1 MTCCQDII
9 NDLRQMAANDVRDH
23 KAHFGINTERALGVT
38 VKDLRA
44 YAKRIGK
51 DHQRAA
57 ELWQTGVHEARLLAC
72 LVAQPKKLDRGLM
85 EEWVKDFDSWDI
97 CDICCMSLLRKHPK
111 AYDIAVE
118 WSRRPEEFVRRAGL
132 VLMTTL
138 AVHDKKAPDYHFIQ
152 LLPHITA
159 QAADERGYV
168 KKAVSWALR
177 QIGKRNLALNAAAI
191 RAPRG
196 TQAIGQPQR
205 PLDRLGCA
213 AGTALG
219 KIARRLAR

>member
-1 MTCCQDII
+1 MPTSHDII
-9 NDLRQMAANDVRDH
+9 NDLREMATPDVLTH
-23 KAHFGINTERALGVT
+23 KGHFGINIDNALGIT

-44 YAKRIGK
+44 YAKGIVK
-51 DHQRAA
+51 DNDLAD
-57 ELWQTGVHEARLLAC
+57 ELWQSGVHEARLLAC
-72 LVAQPKKLDRGLM
+72 LVADPKKLDRGLM
-85 EEWVKDFDSWDI
+85 ESWVVDFDSWDI
-97 CDICCMSLLRKHPK
+97 CDICCMNLFRRHPA

-138 AVHDKKAPDYHFIQ
+138 SVHDKKAPDYHFVQ

-159 QAADERGYV
+159 QADDERDYV

-191 RAPRG
+191 RAAEELR
-196 TQAIGQPQR
+196 A
-205 PLDRLGCA
+205 LDSPSARWIASDVLRE
-213 AGTALG
+213 LRSE

>member
-1 MTCCQDII
+1 MPTSQDIL
-9 NDLRQMAANDVRDH
+9 NDLRGMATPEHLA
-23 KAHFGINTERALGVT
+23 KMAHFGINTGRALGVT

-44 YAKRIGK
+44 YAKGMAK
-51 DHQRAA
+51 DNVLAG

-72 LVAQPKKLDRGLM
+72 LVAEPKKLERGLM
-85 EEWVKDFDSWDI
+85 DDWATDMDSWDI
-97 CDICCMSLLRKHPK
+97 CDICCMNLFRRHPE
-111 AYDIAVE
+111 AYEIAVE

-138 AVHDKKAPDYHFIQ
+138 AVHDKKAPDYHFIR

-191 RAPRG
+191 HAAEELK
-196 TQAIGQPQR
+196 T
-205 PLDRLGCA
+205 LDSPSARWIASDVLRE
-213 AGTALG
+213 LRSE